1 MSLFYFD
8 FNNEPRK
15 KSNITLSLD
24 RVCRNT
30 EILLV
35 SVRHAGSPIELRTG
49 PIRHPVAERS
59 ENKLYSL
66 RCKYIEP
73 RVEPGMTNCSI
84 NYNTAF

>member
-30 EILLV
+30 EVLLV

-49 PIRHPVAERS
+49 PIRHPETEQS
-59 ENKLYSL
+59 EKALDSGSSP
-66 RCKYIEP
+66 E
-73 RVEPGMTNCSI
+73 
-84 NYNTAF
+84 